1 MKIIKEGNPKARAN
15 VVRRF
20 ECRNCGC
27 IFDANGNEY
36 EVEEWC
42 LTGLDGGKII
52 IIRTSSTCPLCGEV
66 YIKYIHAEYP

>member
-1 MKIIKEGNPKARAN
+1 MKIIKEGDPKKRAN

-20 ECRNCGC
+20 ECKNCGC
-27 IFDANGNEY
+27 VFEANENEY

-52 IIRTSSTCPLCGEV
+52 TIRTSSTCPLCGEMYV
-66 YIKYIHAEYP
+66 KYIHAECP